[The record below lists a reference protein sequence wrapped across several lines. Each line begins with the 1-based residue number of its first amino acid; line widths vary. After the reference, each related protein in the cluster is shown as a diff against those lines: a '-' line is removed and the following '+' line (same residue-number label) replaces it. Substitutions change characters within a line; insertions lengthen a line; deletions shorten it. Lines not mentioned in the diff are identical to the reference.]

1 MVGMRPEFGYECGMR
16 LRLFLMLSAWM
27 LALPGHAQLVK
38 PPPPEGSDT
47 PRGIDSR
54 SGGGRTSGGVEINPG
69 GGSGKPKARYTTYL
83 VLVDTRQW
91 TSNDGTPLMGKLIA
105 FEDLVV
111 EAPKGDEPPESPV
124 PPRHPTVVRQSKVRL
139 LVDNKPFEVP
149 LERLGASDRELIEK
163 TRLAH
168 APKPAAE

>member
-1 MVGMRPEFGYECGMR
+1 MK
-16 LRLFLMLSAWM
+16 LSVPLI
-27 LALPGHAQLVK
+27 LAGWIMAVPGHAQLVK
-38 PPPPEGSDT
+38 PPPPEDSDT

-54 SGGGRTSGGVEINPG
+54 SGGGRTSGGVGVNPG
-69 GGSGKPKARYTTYL
+69 GGSGQPKARYTTYL

-111 EAPKGDEPPESPV
+111 VAPKGDEPPESPE
-124 PPRHPTVVRQSKVRL
+124 PPKHPTVVRQSKVRL

-149 LERLGASDRELIEK
+149 LERLGERDRELIEK

-168 APKPAAE
+168 APKPAAGEE